1 MTKTKRECLINLN
14 RPMFPTGIF
23 VLVLSLGLQV
33 QAAAVSDKGLQR
45 QAGAVFVSTRGVRS
59 GLAMS
64 WDGNL

>member
-1 MTKTKRECLINLN
+1 
-14 RPMFPTGIF
+14 MFPTGIF